1 MSHFV
6 PVPIE
11 VADQLWEARLL
22 WYRWHFRDL
31 PEPDAWSVDTSTD
44 GGFAKPSVY
53 GDYTPAATE
62 DWIEYAFLVE
72 E

>member
-11 VADQLWEARLL
+11 TADQLWEARLL
-22 WYRWHFRDL
+22 WYRWHCRDL
-31 PEPDAWSVDTSTD
+31 PEPDAWSVDTSD
-44 GGFAKPSVY
+44 REFAKPSVY
-53 GDYTPAATE
+53 GDYTPTTTE